1 MPEAL
6 RATKDP
12 CTRQHLHRL
21 CDEAGRITDREV
33 EVIEVVTLDGA
44 DSLTTAST
52 LTEQSSQIKRRK
64 KTRKSS
70 RDKNTER
77 IAMKEASNERQKR
90 RDQALSEG
98 LQLLEYSE
106 QMKIKVV
113 RNKRYV
119 YNQIKRMLISRSP
132 WGCEISYAL

>member
-21 CDEAGRITDREV
+21 CGEAGRITDREV

-64 KTRKSS
+64 KTRKSP

-106 QMKIKVV
+106 QMKKKVA
-113 RNKRYV
+113 RDKRYV
-119 YNQIKRMLISRSP
+119 VKQI
-132 WGCEISYAL
+132 